1 MDKISWQFEQQIQ
14 FNQLSCWLLEVN
26 GKPREALKQNTLCN
40 QQRGMLYR
48 LGPEGW
54 EDIKDLTSSQEE
66 ADTCILLHAS
76 RASKQGH
83 KSVIIVFEDTYV
95 LILCLAFNKEMA
107 SPLYVKYTVLNW
119 TRYLDITKLVSYWR
133 WCLSCT
139 CWLHAFTECDSVSA
153 FSGRWKARAAL

>member
-1 MDKISWQFEQQIQ
+1 
-14 FNQLSCWLLEVN
+14 
-26 GKPREALKQNTLCN
+26 
-40 QQRGMLYR
+40 MLYR

-54 EDIKDLTSSQEE
+54 EDIKDLKSSQEE

-107 SPLYVKYTVLNW
+107 SPLYVKCAVLNW
-119 TRYLDITKLVSYWR
+119 TVDKIPGHYQACQLLEMVFVRPLLDSMHSQGVTL
-133 WCLSCT
+133 
-139 CWLHAFTECDSVSA
+139 
-153 FSGRWKARAAL
+153 